1 MDVMLN
7 HHEKPHHTFMY
18 LWIVGAVVVLLGGM
32 VGYALQHPRTALA
45 PVPAEQV
52 VVPPV
57 VETSTTLTL
66 SLGERGQAGEFYI
79 VLDKILE
86 DSRCPK
92 DVQCIQ
98 AGTVRVS
105 SSIQGTSTLEL
116 KLGETSTTES
126 MKVTLVSVE
135 PVRVSTATLN
145 STDYRFVL
153 LVEKR

>member
-1 MDVMLN
+1 ML
-7 HHEKPHHTFMY
+7 
-18 LWIVGAVVVLLGGM
+18 LVGM
-32 VGYALQHPRTALA
+32 VGYAFQHPRTALA
-45 PVPAEQV
+45 PVPVEEV
-52 VVPPV
+52 VIPPV
-57 VETSTTLTL
+57 VETSTTLTV
-66 SLGERGQAGEFYI
+66 SLGELAQVGEFSI

-145 STDYRFVL
+145 SKDYRFVL

>member
-1 MDVMLN
+1 
-7 HHEKPHHTFMY
+7 MY
-18 LWIVGAVVVLLGGM
+18 LWVFGAVAVLVTGM
-32 VGYALQHPRTALA
+32 VGYALEHPRTVLA
-45 PVPAEQV
+45 PVPTEQV

-57 VETSTTLTL
+57 VATSTTLTL

-116 KLGETSTTES
+116 QLKETSTTES
-126 MKVTLVSVE
+126 MMVTLVSVE
-135 PVRVSTATLN
+135 PVRVSTATLD
-145 STDYRFVL
+145 SKDYRFTL